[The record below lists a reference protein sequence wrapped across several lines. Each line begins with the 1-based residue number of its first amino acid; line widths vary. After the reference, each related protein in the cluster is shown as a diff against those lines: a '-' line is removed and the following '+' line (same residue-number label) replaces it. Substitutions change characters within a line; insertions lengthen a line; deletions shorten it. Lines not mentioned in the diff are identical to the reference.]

1 MSTTEVTSADGF
13 RIPVT
18 EQGHGRPI
26 LIVHGGGGTSAAWA
40 GVAGHL
46 MARAR
51 SRRSSSPSPTGW
63 GDENT
68 GVERRRTGRD
78 ARRRAPWPVPAAA
91 TPIGLAADNW
101 LAARGGC

>member
-1 MSTTEVTSADGF
+1 M
-13 RIPVT
+13 T

-51 SRRSSSPSPTGW
+51 SRRSSSLSPTGTAMRAF
-63 GDENT
+63 GGNGAEPAGT
-68 GVERRRTGRD
+68 PVRGHRGRSRQQRLPS
-78 ARRRAPWPVPAAA
+78 AWPRI
-91 TPIGLAADNW
+91 T
-101 LAARGGC
+101 